1 MNQDAVAPEL
11 GKPAR
16 PGALKRAGSGLTAV
30 EKAAAAVLVVIL
42 AAALIAPFVGP
53 YDSSEQDLQNALASP
68 GADGHALGTDQL
80 GRDLLSRLL
89 DGAAVSLAIAFAVVS
104 TGLVVGSVVGAF
116 AGYRGGWADSV
127 LMRIMDALLAFP
139 ALVLA
144 LVIAAGL
151 GPNIRNTIIA
161 IAVVMVPAFAR
172 VVRALTMQER
182 ERDYVLAARAAGAS
196 TARVLRV
203 HIVPNIWPPLSA
215 QAVLALAYVVPA
227 EAALSF
233 VGLGVQQ
240 PTPSWGN
247 MIADGYEFLSRSPW
261 GLILPACAIIAT
273 VASVSIL
280 SDALRRRSERS

>member
-1 MNQDAVAPEL
+1 LNQAVKAPEIGQAGRRSALLRFGADLTVVEMVAVIVLALILVGAVA
-11 GKPAR
+11 
-16 PGALKRAGSGLTAV
+16 
-30 EKAAAAVLVVIL
+30 
-42 AAALIAPFVGP
+42 APFVGP
-53 YDSSEQDLQNALASP
+53 YSSSDQDLQNTLAAP
-68 GADGHALGTDQL
+68 GADGHLLGTDQL
-80 GRDLLSRLL
+80 GRDLFSRLL
-89 DGAAVSLAIAFAVVS
+89 DGAAVSLGIAIAVVAS
-104 TGLVVGSVVGAF
+104 GLVVGTAVGAT
-116 AGYRGGWADSV
+116 AGYRGGWIDSV

-144 LVIAAGL
+144 LVIATGL

-172 VVRALTMQER
+172 VVRALTMQAR

-196 TARVLRV
+196 TTRILRV
-203 HIVPNIWPPLSA
+203 HILPNIWPPLSA

-261 GLILPACAIIAT
+261 GLILPASAIVLT
-273 VASVSIL
+273 VASVSIV
-280 SDALRRRSERS
+280 SDALNRRSEQS